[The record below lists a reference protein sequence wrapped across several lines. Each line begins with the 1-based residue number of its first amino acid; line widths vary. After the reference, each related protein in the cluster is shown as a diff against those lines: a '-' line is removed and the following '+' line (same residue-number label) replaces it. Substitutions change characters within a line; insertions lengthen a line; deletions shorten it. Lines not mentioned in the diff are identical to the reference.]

1 MNVLEKTGVNESSAI
16 FNHYLRMLRKT
27 RTKEFLV
34 TLADALLISELQ
46 MYDLLELLN

>member
-27 RTKEFLV
+27 RTIEFLV
-34 TLADALLISELQ
+34 TNADAPLISGLP
-46 MYDLLELLN
+46 MYDFLELLD